1 MFEGSTPRRA
11 GPSCPPS
18 SHRPSRSLAL
28 RADMEQDVDVHQH
41 YIGGRWTPSRGT
53 VAVLNPSDGVKMAE
67 IARGGA
73 AEIDAAVAAGHAAM
87 KGAWGELDAVS
98 RGRLLM
104 KVADLIRRDAEKLA
118 RLESEDVGKPMTL
131 ARGDVAVCARYFEYY
146 GAAADKVHGETI
158 PFMNGHSVMTF
169 YEPHGVTA
177 HIVPWNYP
185 LQMMGRSVAP
195 SLAMGNAVVLKPA
208 EDTSLTALALVRL
221 TEEAGFPAGVFNV
234 GTGLGDEAGAAL
246 AAHPGIGHVS
256 FTGSREVGVLVQAAA
271 AKNTIPVTLELG
283 GKSPQVVFG
292 DADFTEAGAT
302 IVRGIAQN
310 AGQTCS
316 AGSRV
321 LIEDSVYDK
330 FTGEL
335 AERFRALCVGSASQ
349 DLDLGPVVNATQ
361 KARVERYID
370 IARRDKLPVLAEGA
384 FGGNLPEGGYYVK
397 PTLIGDVP
405 PDHVLGQEEIFGPVL
420 VAMRFKDEDDAI
432 RIANC
437 TPYGLAAGVW
447 TSNLG
452 RSMRLSRK
460 IQSGQVFVN
469 NYGAG
474 GGVELPFGGMK
485 GSGHGREKGF
495 EALYAFGALK
505 TVTIKHG

>member
-1 MFEGSTPRRA
+1 M
-11 GPSCPPS
+11 
-18 SHRPSRSLAL
+18 
-28 RADMEQDVDVHQH
+28 DVHQN
-41 YIGGRWTPSRGT
+41 YIGGRWTASGAVLP
-53 VAVLNPSDGVKMAE
+53 VLNPSDGATMAQ

-87 KGAWGELDAVS
+87 NDGWGRLEALA
-98 RGRLLM
+98 RGRLLT
-104 KVADLIRRDAEKLA
+104 KLAGLIRRDAEKLA

-131 ARGDVAVCARYFEYY
+131 ARNDVAVCARYFEYY
-146 GAAADKVHGETI
+146 GGAADKTHGETI
-158 PFMNGHSVMTF
+158 PFMNGYSVMTF

-195 SLAMGNAVVLKPA
+195 SLAMGNAIVLKPA
-208 EDTSLTALALVRL
+208 EDTSLTALALARL
-221 TEEAGFPAGVFNV
+221 AEEAGFPAGVFNV
-234 GTGLGDEAGAAL
+234 VTGLGEEAGAAL
-246 AAHPGIGHVS
+246 SAHPGIGHVS
-256 FTGSREVGVLVQAAA
+256 FTGSREVGALVQAAA
-271 AKNTIPVTLELG
+271 AANTIPVTLELG
-283 GKSPQVVFG
+283 GKSPQAVFA
-292 DADFTEAGAT
+292 DAEFDEAGAT

-321 LIEDSVYDK
+321 LIEDSVYDT
-330 FTGEL
+330 FVGEL
-335 AERFRALCVGSASQ
+335 AARFRALRVGSASQ

-361 KARVERYID
+361 KARIERYLD
-370 IARRDKLPVLAEGA
+370 IARRDGLPILAEGA
-384 FGGNLPEGGYYVK
+384 FGSNLPEGGYYVK
-397 PTLIGDVP
+397 PTLIADVP

-420 VAMRFKDEDDAI
+420 VAMRVKDEDDAI
-432 RIANC
+432 RIANG

-447 TSNLG
+447 TRDIG
-452 RSMRLSRK
+452 RAMRLSRK
-460 IQSGQVFVN
+460 IRSGQVFVN

-495 EALYAFGALK
+495 EALYGFAALK

>member
-1 MFEGSTPRRA
+1 M
-11 GPSCPPS
+11 
-18 SHRPSRSLAL
+18 
-28 RADMEQDVDVHQH
+28 DIHQH
-41 YIGGRWTPSRGT
+41 YIGGRWTPSRS
-53 VAVLNPSDGVKMAE
+53 VLPVLNPSDGAKMVE
-67 IARGGA
+67 IACGGA
-73 AEIDAAVAAGHAAM
+73 VEIDAAVAAGHAAM
-87 KGAWGELDAVS
+87 NGEWGRMDAVS
-98 RGRLLM
+98 RGRLML
-104 KVADLIRRDAEKLA
+104 KFAELIRRDAEKLA
-118 RLESEDVGKPMTL
+118 KMESEDVGKPMTL
-131 ARGDVAVCARYFEYY
+131 ARNDAAVCARYFEYY

-158 PFMNGHSVMTF
+158 PFQTGFSVMTF

-195 SLAMGNAVVLKPA
+195 SLAMGNAIVLKPA
-208 EDTSLTALALVRL
+208 EDTSLTALALARL
-221 TEEAGFPAGVFNV
+221 AEEAGFPAGVFNV
-234 GTGLGDEAGAAL
+234 VTGLGEEAGAAL
-246 AAHPGIGHVS
+246 SAHPGVGHVS
-256 FTGSREVGVLVQAAA
+256 FTGSREVGILVQTAAA
-271 AKNTIPVTLELG
+271 RNTIPVTLELG
-283 GKSPQVVFG
+283 GKSPQVVFA
-292 DADFTEAGAT
+292 DADFNEAGAT

-321 LIEDSVYDK
+321 LIEDSVYDR
-330 FTGEL
+330 FTSEL
-335 AERFRALCVGSASQ
+335 ADRFRALRVGSASQ

-361 KARVERYID
+361 KKRIESYLDLARKD
-370 IARRDKLPVLAEGA
+370 GLPILAEGA
-384 FGGNLPEGGYYVK
+384 FGTNLPEGGYYVK

-405 PDHVLGQEEIFGPVL
+405 SRHRLGQEEIFGPVL
-420 VAMRFKDEDDAI
+420 VAMRFKDEEDAI
-432 RIANC
+432 RIAND

-447 TSNLG
+447 TGNLG
-452 RSMRLSRK
+452 RSMRLSHR

-495 EALYAFGALK
+495 EALYGFAALK